1 MENELLVP
9 QTKRMHFMTSV
20 HAHDNICRGQIQSV
34 ANGLSVIETFGA
46 SMFPLSSVD
55 LSTMEKKLS
64 AVMVADVSHEVYAA
78 ASYQLNRINNI
89 KYRIDAS
96 GM

>member
-20 HAHDNICRGQIQSV
+20 PAHDNICRGQIQSV
-34 ANGLSVIETFGA
+34 ADGLSIIETFGV
-46 SMFPLSSVD
+46 SMFSLSSTEV
-55 LSTMEKKLS
+55 SAMEKKLS
-64 AVMVADVSHEVYAA
+64 AVMVADVSHGVYAA
-78 ASYQLNRINNI
+78 ASHQLNRINNM
-89 KYRIDAS
+89 KYRTDAS